1 MDIQMAHRRMNG
13 QTDRQKEIND
23 IHVDSIHSVHTEYT
37 FPDTYTAN
45 IHSIHTRNICMYIV
59 YIYILECIPYI
70 VHMYST
76 HATYMYS
83 ILTQII

>member
-1 MDIQMAHRRMNG
+1 MVHRWMNG

-45 IHSIHTRNICMYIV
+45 IHSIHVHTRMHTI
-59 YIYILECIPYI
+59 
-70 VHMYST
+70 HT
-76 HATYMYS
+76 
-83 ILTQII
+83 